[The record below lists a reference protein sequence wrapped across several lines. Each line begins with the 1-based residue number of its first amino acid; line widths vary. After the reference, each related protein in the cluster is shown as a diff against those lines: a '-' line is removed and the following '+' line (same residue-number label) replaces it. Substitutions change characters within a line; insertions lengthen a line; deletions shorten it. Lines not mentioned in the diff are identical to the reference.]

1 MKKFYRIVLLSIT
14 FVFLTT
20 YNSGEIE
27 SYFNKEISFFRI
39 KNIKI
44 INNYI
49 INEKDV
55 EAKLKD
61 IYGKSIFSVKRH
73 DLEEPLKSFY
83 FLEKIEVKKKYPNT
97 LIIKIYETKPIAIL
111 FKNNENYLLDS
122 QSNLIPL
129 NENVSKE
136 KLPYI
141 FGIGAENEF
150 MNLFK
155 LLENS
160 NFPKK
165 RIKNYY
171 YFQIGRWDLQLHNE
185 QTIKLPADKT
195 KEAIQ
200 QSIQLLNKKNFK
212 NFNVIDLRI
221 HGRITVE

>member
-1 MKKFYRIVLLSIT
+1 
-14 FVFLTT
+14 
-20 YNSGEIE
+20 
-27 SYFNKEISFFRI
+27 
-39 KNIKI
+39 
-44 INNYI
+44 
-49 INEKDV
+49 
-55 EAKLKD
+55 
-61 IYGKSIFSVKRH
+61 
-73 DLEEPLKSFY
+73 
-83 FLEKIEVKKKYPNT
+83 
-97 LIIKIYETKPIAIL
+97 
-111 FKNNENYLLDS
+111 
-122 QSNLIPL
+122 LIPL
-129 NENVSKE
+129 NKNVSKE

>member
-14 FVFLTT
+14 FVYLTT

-97 LIIKIYETKPIAIL
+97 LIKKIYETKPIAIL

-122 QSNLIPL
+122 LSNLIPL

-160 NFPKK
+160 NFPK
-165 RIKNYY
+165 
-171 YFQIGRWDLQLHNE
+171 
-185 QTIKLPADKT
+185 
-195 KEAIQ
+195 
-200 QSIQLLNKKNFK
+200 
-212 NFNVIDLRI
+212 
-221 HGRITVE
+221 